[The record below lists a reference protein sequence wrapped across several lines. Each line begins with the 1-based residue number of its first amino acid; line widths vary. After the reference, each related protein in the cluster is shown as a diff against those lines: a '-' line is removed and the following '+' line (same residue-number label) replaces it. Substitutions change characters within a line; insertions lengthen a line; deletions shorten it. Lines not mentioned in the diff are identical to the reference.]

1 MSGYFYGA
9 KEKFDSYE
17 NVLRI
22 MATHESI
29 NSVRTSSLPLAQFWG
44 VAGLADRL
52 DVFKKHLRGVD
63 LESAQKFF
71 EFPTM
76 NKKGKG
82 KASMTDLMMF
92 TDNHRI
98 ALEAKYTEYEK
109 SKYEPVSSWNEKNE
123 DNKNDVLDGW
133 LSYMG
138 KTKENIDGLGSI
150 PYQLIH
156 RIASAYADDGSSGRK
171 LSPVV
176 IYQLFYDSKTQKTK
190 FEKFVKELKESLE
203 KLELRE
209 LTFIA
214 VKTKVTQEPDEL
226 GDRDSEYFLNMCESG
241 SENREVY
248 GPLTNSELLFYKESQ
263 SLEIK
268 P

>member
-9 KEKFDSYE
+9 KENFDSYA

-22 MATHESI
+22 MAGHESVK
-29 NSVRTSSLPLAQFWG
+29 SVRTSSLPLAQFWG
-44 VAGLADRL
+44 DVGLTKRL
-52 DVFKKHLRGVD
+52 TVFKKHLKCVD
-63 LESAQKFF
+63 LKSAQKFF

-109 SKYEPVSSWNEKNE
+109 SEYEPVSTWNENNDNNKKN
-123 DNKNDVLDGW
+123 VLGGW

-138 KTKENIDGLGSI
+138 KSLADIKKYGSI

-176 IYQLFYDSKTQKTK
+176 IYQLFYDSKTNKRK
-190 FEKFVKELKESLE
+190 LDVFVDKLRKWIGML
-203 KLELRE
+203 KLEE
-209 LTFIA
+209 LTFLA
-214 VKTKVTQEPDEL
+214 VKTLVTKTPQE
-226 GDRDSEYFLNMCESG
+226 RRKKDSEYFLDMCQSG
-241 SENREVY
+241 LKKREVY
-248 GPLTNSELLFYKESQ
+248 GPLTNSEMLFYKESQ